1 MPQNTRLA
9 QVQFGYQTATY
20 LVRRGGV
27 WQYRR
32 RVPKCLAAHLC
43 TTEIRVSTKAR
54 DRTEALRAAAQISA
68 ALETHW
74 SKLIGAEPSHADTA
88 ARLQAATATAE
99 ALGVAYRPAAEIAA
113 SRLEDL
119 LSRIEKLAQPMD
131 RLAGSAAVVPVLTPA
146 PAHVPF
152 MTPATTQVMTPAIAP
167 APAIVSAVL
176 GGVGKPDLTL
186 STLVEAYQKL
196 AADQTIGKSAKQLK
210 QWQGKHQ
217 RAVETLIG
225 RIGDKPLAEITRGD
239 ALDFRDWWI
248 ARIKNEGYTR
258 NSANKNFG
266 ALAGMMRAVD
276 EAFRLNLSLPFKG
289 VRIAGAK
296 YTRRQAY
303 EPDFVRQHFL
313 AAPTIGGLNAEAAD
327 IVRIVALT
335 GMRPSEIVALEA
347 QRIRLDDPIPHLQ
360 IRPDA
365 RQLKTGA
372 SERDMPLVGQALAI
386 MRRYPNGFP
395 RYRASADSFSAIAN
409 KCLGTAGLRP
419 TRAHSVYSLRHSFK
433 DRMIAIGVPERIQD
447 ELMGHTL
454 KGMPYGNGST
464 LMHRAAWMAKIWD

>member
-1 MPQNTRLA
+1 MPPTPRPA
-9 QVQFGYQTATY
+9 QAVFGYQTATY

-32 RVPKCLAAHLC
+32 RVPKCLAAKLG
-43 TTEIRVSTKAR
+43 TAEIRISTKAR

-68 ALETHW
+68 ALETQW
-74 SKLIGAEPSHADTA
+74 SALISVVPSSDDA
-88 ARLQAATATAE
+88 ATRFQAATATAE
-99 ALGVAYRPAAEIAA
+99 TLGVTYRPATEIAA

-119 LSRIEKLAQPMD
+119 LSRIEELAQPLD
-131 RLAGSAAVVPVLTPA
+131 RLAGSAAAVPVAAPTPTGAPAIATALTPA
-146 PAHVPF
+146 P
-152 MTPATTQVMTPAIAP
+152 T
-167 APAIVSAVL
+167 IVSAVL
-176 GGVGKPDLTL
+176 GGAGKPELTL
-186 STLVEAYQKL
+186 STLVDAYQKL
-196 AADQTIGKSAKQLK
+196 ASDQTIGKSEKQLK
-210 QWQGKHQ
+210 QWKGKRQ
-217 RAVETLIG
+217 RAVDTLIG
-225 RIGDKPLAEITRGD
+225 RTGDKPLAEITRDD
-239 ALDFRDWWI
+239 ALDFRVWWI

-266 ALAGMMRAVD
+266 ALAGMMRTVA
-276 EAFRLNLSLPFKG
+276 EAFRLDLSLPFKG

-313 AAPTIGGLNAEAAD
+313 SAATIGGLNAEATA

-335 GMRPSEIVALEA
+335 GMRPSEIVALEGP
-347 QRIRLDDPIPHLQ
+347 RIRLEDAIPHLQ

-372 SERDMPLVGQALAI
+372 NERDMPPVAQALEI
-386 MRRYPNGFP
+386 MRVYPQGFP
-395 RYRASADSFSAIAN
+395 RYHPSADSFSAIAN
-409 KCLGTAGLRP
+409 KCLGTAGPRP

-433 DRMIAIGVPERIQD
+433 DRMIAVGVPERIQD

-464 LMHRAAWMAKIWD
+464 LKHRTEWMAKIWG

>member
-1 MPQNTRLA
+1 MHPSARPSKA
-9 QVQFGYQTATY
+9 SFGYQTATY
-20 LVRRGGV
+20 LVRRGNI

-32 RVPKCLAAHLC
+32 RVPKLLVEHLA

-54 DRTEALRAAAQISA
+54 DRTDAMRAAVQISA
-68 ALETHW
+68 ALEAHW
-74 SKLIGAEPSHADTA
+74 SKLIGADPTARAAADF
-88 ARLQAATATAE
+88 QAAISTAE
-99 ALGVAYRPAAEIAA
+99 ALGVPYRPVAEIAA

-119 LSRIEKLAQPMD
+119 LARIERLAQP
-131 RLAGSAAVVPVLTPA
+131 LNYLPSSAVSAMPRACEIPSLPPTPDPVL
-146 PAHVPF
+146 
-152 MTPATTQVMTPAIAP
+152 AP

-176 GGVGKPDLTL
+176 GGASKPELTL
-186 STLVEAYQKL
+186 STLVDAYQKL
-196 AADQTIGKSAKQLK
+196 ASDQTIGKSEKQLK
-210 QWQGKHQ
+210 QWKGKHQ
-217 RAVETLIG
+217 RAVDALIS
-225 RIGDKPLAEITRGD
+225 RIGDKPLAEITRDD

-248 ARIKNEGYTR
+248 ARIRNEGYTR

-266 ALAGMMRAVD
+266 CLAGMMRTVD
-276 EAFRLNLSLPFKG
+276 DAFRLNLSLPFKG

-313 AAPTIGGLNAEAAD
+313 TPIKIGGLNAEAAD

-335 GMRPSEIVALEA
+335 GMRPSEIVALEEH
-347 QRIRLDDPIPHLQ
+347 RIRLDDPVPHLQ

-372 SERDMPLVGQALAI
+372 SERDMPLVGQALEI
-386 MRRYPNGFP
+386 MRRHPEGFP

-409 KCLGTAGLRP
+409 KCLDSAGLRP
-419 TRAHSVYSLRHSFK
+419 TRAHSVYSLRHTFK
-433 DRMIAIGVPERIQD
+433 DRMIAAGIPERIQD

-464 LMHRAAWMAKIWD
+464 LRHRAEWMAKIWG

>member
-1 MPQNTRLA
+1 MPRIPRPA
-9 QVQFGYQTATY
+9 QGVFGYQTATY

-32 RVPKCLAAHLC
+32 RVPKCLTAHLG
-43 TTEIRVSTKAR
+43 TAEIRVSTKAR
-54 DRTEALRAAAQISA
+54 DRTEALRAAAHISA

-74 SKLIGAEPSHADTA
+74 SALIGVGPSPADA
-88 ARLQAATATAE
+88 ATRFQAATATAE
-99 ALGVAYRPAAEIAA
+99 ALGVTYRPAAEIAA

-119 LSRIEKLAQPMD
+119 LSRIEQLAQPLD
-131 RLAGSAAVVPVLTPA
+131 RLAGNAAAVPVATPPPTRAPAVATAITPA
-146 PAHVPF
+146 PTV
-152 MTPATTQVMTPAIAP
+152 
-167 APAIVSAVL
+167 VSAVL
-176 GGVGKPDLTL
+176 GGAGKPELSL
-186 STLVEAYQKL
+186 STLVDAYQRL
-196 AADQTIGKSAKQLK
+196 ASDQTIGKSEKQLK
-210 QWQGKHQ
+210 QWKGKHQ
-217 RAVETLIG
+217 RAIDTLIG
-225 RIGDKPLAEITRGD
+225 RIGDKPLAEITRDD

-248 ARIKNEGYTR
+248 ARIKSEGYTR

-266 ALAGMMRAVD
+266 ALAGMMRTID
-276 EAFRLNLSLPFKG
+276 EAFRLDLSLPFKG

-303 EPDFVRQHFL
+303 EPDFVRQNFL
-313 AAPTIGGLNAEAAD
+313 AAPTIGGLNAEATA

-335 GMRPSEIVALEA
+335 GMRPSEIVALEGP
-347 QRIRLDDPIPHLQ
+347 RIRLDDAIPHVQ

-372 SERDMPLVGQALAI
+372 SERDMPLVAQALKI
-386 MRRYPNGFP
+386 MRAFPQGFP
-395 RYRASADSFSAIAN
+395 RYRPSADSFSAIAN
-409 KCLGTAGLRP
+409 KCLSTAGLRP

-454 KGMPYGNGST
+454 KGVPYGNGST
-464 LMHRAAWMAKIWD
+464 LKHRAEWMAKIWD

>member
-1 MPQNTRLA
+1 MHASQRSFKPS
-9 QVQFGYQTATY
+9 FGYQTATY

-32 RVPKCLAAHLC
+32 RVPTHLVERLA
-43 TTEIRVSTKAR
+43 TTEVRVSTKAR
-54 DRTEALRAAAQISA
+54 DRTEAMRAAASISA
-68 ALETHW
+68 ALEAQW
-74 SKLIGAEPSHADTA
+74 AKLSDAQPSAIEACVDF
-88 ARLQAATATAE
+88 QAALATAD
-99 ALGVAYRPAAEIAA
+99 ALGVTYRPAAELAA

-119 LSRIEKLAQPMD
+119 LERVEKLAQPLD
-131 RLAGSAAVVPVLTPA
+131 LLARSAAASASASAGGASPA
-146 PAHVPF
+146 PGSE
-152 MTPATTQVMTPAIAP
+152 
-167 APAIVSAVL
+167 IVSAVL
-176 GGVGKPDLTL
+176 GGARKPDLTL
-186 STLVEAYQKL
+186 STLVDAYQKL
-196 AADQTIGKSAKQLK
+196 ASDQTIGKSEKQLK
-210 QWQGKHQ
+210 QWKGKHQ
-217 RAVETLIG
+217 RAVDTLIA
-225 RIGDKPLAEITRGD
+225 RIGDKPLAEITRDD

-248 ARIKNEGYTR
+248 SRIRDEGYTR

-266 ALAGMMRAVD
+266 ALAGMMRTVD
-276 EAFRLNLSLPFKG
+276 EAFRLNLCLPFKG

-303 EPDFVRQHFL
+303 DPDFVRQHFL
-313 AAPTIGGLNAEAAD
+313 AAPRIGGLNAEAAD
-327 IVRIVALT
+327 IVRMVALT
-335 GMRPSEIVALEA
+335 GMRPSEIVALDA
-347 QRIRLDDPIPHLQ
+347 RRIRLDDPIPHLQ

-386 MRRYPNGFP
+386 MRTHSEGFP

-409 KCLGTAGLRP
+409 KCLDTAGLRP

-433 DRMIAIGVPERIQD
+433 DRMIAIGTPERIQD

-464 LMHRAAWMAKIWD
+464 LKHRAEWMAKIWS

>member
-1 MPQNTRLA
+1 MQPFLRPA
-9 QVQFGYQTATY
+9 KPAFGYQTATY

-32 RVPKCLAAHLC
+32 RVPKRLVEHLR
-43 TTEIRVSTKAR
+43 TTEVRVSTGAR
-54 DRTEALRAAAQISA
+54 DRTEAMRAAAQISA
-68 ALETHW
+68 ALELKW
-74 SKLIGAEPSHADTA
+74 LKLVGADPDSSVCTDFQEAVT
-88 ARLQAATATAE
+88 TAE
-99 ALGVAYRPAAEIAA
+99 ALGVTYRPVAEIAA
-113 SRLEDL
+113 GRLEDL
-119 LSRIEKLAQPMD
+119 LARVERLEQPLGK
-131 RLAGSAAVVPVLTPA
+131 LAGSTRAAQAAIAGTILA
-146 PAHVPF
+146 PAVAP
-152 MTPATTQVMTPAIAP
+152 PLAP
-167 APAIVSAVL
+167 APAIVTAVL
-176 GGVGKPDLTL
+176 GGARKPEFTL
-186 STLVEAYQKL
+186 SSLVEAYQKL
-196 AADQTIGKSAKQLK
+196 ASDQTIGKSEKQLK
-210 QWQGKHQ
+210 QWKAKHQ
-217 RAVETLIG
+217 RAVDTLIR

-248 ARIKNEGYTR
+248 GRIKNEGYTR

-266 ALAGMMRAVD
+266 ALAGMMRTVD
-276 EAFRLNLSLPFKG
+276 DAFRLNLSLPFKG

-303 EPDFVRQHFL
+303 DPDFVRQHFL
-313 AAPTIGGLNAEAAD
+313 AAPKIGGLNAEAAD
-327 IVRIVALT
+327 IVRMVALT

-347 QRIRLDDPIPHLQ
+347 RRIRIDDPIPHLQ

-386 MRRYPNGFP
+386 MRMYSDGFP

-409 KCLGTAGLRP
+409 KCLDTAGLRP

-433 DRMIAIGVPERIQD
+433 DRMIAVGTPERIQD

-464 LMHRAAWMAKIWD
+464 LKHRAEWMAKIWI

>member
-1 MPQNTRLA
+1 MQQSPHRANTT
-9 QVQFGYQTATY
+9 FGYQTATY

-32 RVPKCLAAHLC
+32 RIPKRLVEHLAAE
-43 TTEIRVSTKAR
+43 EIRVSTNAR

-68 ALETHW
+68 ALEAQW
-74 SKLIGAEPSHADTA
+74 SKLIGANPASGACTDF
-88 ARLQAATATAE
+88 QAAITTAE
-99 ALGVAYRPAAEIAA
+99 ALGVIYRPVAELAA

-119 LSRIEKLAQPMD
+119 LARIERLAQPLD
-131 RLAGSAAVVPVLTPA
+131 QLGGSNIAVPIAAASPGQAVDLAPGPAV
-146 PAHVPF
+146 
-152 MTPATTQVMTPAIAP
+152 
-167 APAIVSAVL
+167 VSAVL
-176 GGVGKPDLTL
+176 GGAAKPELSL
-186 STLVEAYQKL
+186 STLVDVYQKL
-196 AADQTIGKSAKQLK
+196 ASDQTIGKSEKQLK
-210 QWQGKHQ
+210 QWKGKHQ
-217 RAVETLIG
+217 RAVDTLIG
-225 RIGDKPLAEITRGD
+225 RIGDKPLAEITRDD
-239 ALDFRDWWI
+239 ALDLRDWWI
-248 ARIKNEGYTR
+248 GRIKDEGYTR

-266 ALAGMMRAVD
+266 CIAGMMRSVD
-276 EAFRLNLSLPFKG
+276 DAFRLNLSLPFKG

-313 AAPTIGGLNAEAAD
+313 ASPRIGNLNIEASA
-327 IVRIVALT
+327 IVRMVALT

-347 QRIRLDDPIPHLQ
+347 HRIRLNDAIPHVQ

-372 SERDMPLVGQALAI
+372 SERDMPLVGLALAI
-386 MRRYPNGFP
+386 MSDYAQGFP

-409 KCLGTAGLRP
+409 KCLDTVGLRP
-419 TRAHSVYSLRHSFK
+419 TRAHSVYSLRHTFK
-433 DRMIAIGVPERIQD
+433 DRMIAIGTPERIQD

-464 LMHRAAWMAKIWD
+464 LKHRAEWMEKIWS

>member
-1 MPQNTRLA
+1 MHASQRFSRPS
-9 QVQFGYQTATY
+9 FGYQTATY

-32 RVPKCLAAHLC
+32 RVPKHLIERLA
-43 TTEIRVSTKAR
+43 TTEIRVSTKVR
-54 DRTEALRAAAQISA
+54 DRTDALRAAASISA
-68 ALETHW
+68 ALEAQW
-74 SKLIGAEPSHADTA
+74 AKLSHPQPSASA
-88 ARLQAATATAE
+88 ACVDYKAALATAD
-99 ALGVAYRPAAEIAA
+99 ALGITYRPAADIAA

-119 LSRIEKLAQPMD
+119 LERVEKLAQPLHLLT
-131 RLAGSAAVVPVLTPA
+131 RSSAVSTTANAASGRPVPGSE
-146 PAHVPF
+146 
-152 MTPATTQVMTPAIAP
+152 
-167 APAIVSAVL
+167 IVSAVL
-176 GGVGKPDLTL
+176 GGAGKPELTL
-186 STLVEAYQKL
+186 STLVDAYQKL
-196 AADQTIGKSAKQLK
+196 AADQTIGKSEKQLK
-210 QWQGKHQ
+210 QWKGKHQ
-217 RAVETLIG
+217 RAVDTLIA
-225 RIGDKPLAEITRGD
+225 RIGDKPLAEITRDD

-248 ARIKNEGYTR
+248 ARIKDDGYTR

-266 ALAGMMRAVD
+266 ALAGMMRTVD

-303 EPDFVRQHFL
+303 DPDFVRQHFL
-313 AAPTIGGLNAEAAD
+313 AAPRIGGLNAEAAD
-327 IVRIVALT
+327 IVRMVALT

-347 QRIRLDDPIPHLQ
+347 RRIRLDDPIPHLQ

-372 SERDMPLVGQALAI
+372 SERDMPLVGQALVI
-386 MRRYPNGFP
+386 MCQHPDGFP

-409 KCLGTAGLRP
+409 KCLDTAGLRP

-433 DRMIAIGVPERIQD
+433 DRMIAIGTPERIQD

-464 LMHRAAWMAKIWD
+464 LKHRAEWMAKIWS

>member
-1 MPQNTRLA
+1 MHAIQRSSKPT
-9 QVQFGYQTATY
+9 FGYQTATY

-32 RVPKCLAAHLC
+32 RVPKHLVERLAA
-43 TTEIRVSTKAR
+43 TEIRVSTKSR
-54 DRTEALRAAAQISA
+54 DRTEALRAAASISA
-68 ALETHW
+68 ALEAQW
-74 SKLIGAEPSHADTA
+74 AKLSESHPSVTVACMDFQSA
-88 ARLQAATATAE
+88 LATAD
-99 ALGVAYRPAAEIAA
+99 ALGVAYRPAADIAA

-119 LSRIEKLAQPMD
+119 LERVEKLAHPLD
-131 RLAGSAAVVPVLTPA
+131 LLARSSAVSTSASTDSGSLA
-146 PAHVPF
+146 PGSE
-152 MTPATTQVMTPAIAP
+152 IL
-167 APAIVSAVL
+167 SAVL
-176 GGVGKPDLTL
+176 GGAGKPELTL
-186 STLVEAYQKL
+186 STLVDAYQKL
-196 AADQTIGKSAKQLK
+196 ASDQTIGKSEKQLK
-210 QWQGKHQ
+210 QWKGKHQ
-217 RAVETLIG
+217 RAVDTLIA
-225 RIGDKPLAEITRGD
+225 RIGDKPLAEITRDD

-248 ARIKNEGYTR
+248 TRIKDEGYTR

-266 ALAGMMRAVD
+266 ALAGMMRTVD
-276 EAFRLNLSLPFKG
+276 EAFRLNLSLPFKA

-303 EPDFVRQHFL
+303 DPDFVRQHFL
-313 AAPTIGGLNAEAAD
+313 AAPKIGGLNAEAAD
-327 IVRIVALT
+327 IVRMVALT

-347 QRIRLDDPIPHLQ
+347 RRIRIDDPIPHLQ

-386 MRRYPNGFP
+386 MRMHSDGFP

-409 KCLGTAGLRP
+409 KCLDTAGLRP

-433 DRMIAIGVPERIQD
+433 DRMIAVGTPERIQD

-464 LMHRAAWMAKIWD
+464 LKHRAEWMAKIWS

>member
-1 MPQNTRLA
+1 MHAIQRSSKPT
-9 QVQFGYQTATY
+9 FGYQTATY

-32 RVPKCLAAHLC
+32 RVPKHLVEQLAA
-43 TTEIRVSTKAR
+43 TEIRVSTKSR
-54 DRTEALRAAAQISA
+54 DRTEALRAAASISA
-68 ALETHW
+68 ALEAQW
-74 SKLIGAEPSHADTA
+74 AKLSEAHPSVIVACMDFQSA
-88 ARLQAATATAE
+88 LATAD
-99 ALGVAYRPAAEIAA
+99 ALGVAYRPAVDIAA

-119 LSRIEKLAQPMD
+119 LERVEKLTQPLD
-131 RLAGSAAVVPVLTPA
+131 LLSRSSAVSTSASTGSGSLAPGSEIL
-146 PAHVPF
+146 
-152 MTPATTQVMTPAIAP
+152 
-167 APAIVSAVL
+167 SAVL
-176 GGVGKPDLTL
+176 GGAGKPALTL
-186 STLVEAYQKL
+186 STLVDAYQKL
-196 AADQTIGKSAKQLK
+196 ASDQAIGKSEKQLK
-210 QWQGKHQ
+210 QWKGKHQ
-217 RAVETLIG
+217 RAVDTLIA
-225 RIGDKPLAEITRGD
+225 RIGDKPLAEITRDD

-248 ARIKNEGYTR
+248 TRIKDEGYTR

-266 ALAGMMRAVD
+266 ALAGMMRTVD

-313 AAPTIGGLNAEAAD
+313 AAPKIGGLNAEAAD
-327 IVRIVALT
+327 IVRMVALT

-347 QRIRLDDPIPHLQ
+347 RRIRIDDPIPHLQ

-386 MRRYPNGFP
+386 MRMHSDGFP

-409 KCLGTAGLRP
+409 KCLDTAGLRP

-433 DRMIAIGVPERIQD
+433 DRMIAVGTPERI
-447 ELMGHTL
+447 
-454 KGMPYGNGST
+454 
-464 LMHRAAWMAKIWD
+464 

>member
-1 MPQNTRLA
+1 MPRTPRPA
-9 QVQFGYQTATY
+9 QAVFGYQTATY

-27 WQYRR
+27 WQHRR
-32 RVPKCLAAHLC
+32 RVPKCLAAQLG
-43 TTEIRVSTKAR
+43 TAEIRISTKAR

-68 ALETHW
+68 ALETQW
-74 SKLIGAEPSHADTA
+74 SALICVVPSSDDA
-88 ARLQAATATAE
+88 ATRFQAATATAE
-99 ALGVAYRPAAEIAA
+99 TLGVTDRPATEIAA

-119 LSRIEKLAQPMD
+119 LSRIEKLAQPLD
-131 RLAGSAAVVPVLTPA
+131 RLAGSAAAVPVAAPTPTGAPAIATALTPA
-146 PAHVPF
+146 P
-152 MTPATTQVMTPAIAP
+152 T
-167 APAIVSAVL
+167 IVSAVL
-176 GGVGKPDLTL
+176 GGAGKPELTL
-186 STLVEAYQKL
+186 STLVDAYQKL
-196 AADQTIGKSAKQLK
+196 ASDQTIGKSEKQLK
-210 QWQGKHQ
+210 QWKGKHQ
-217 RAVETLIG
+217 RAIDTLIG
-225 RIGDKPLAEITRGD
+225 RIGDKPLAEITRDD

-266 ALAGMMRAVD
+266 ALAGMMRTVA
-276 EAFRLNLSLPFKG
+276 EAFRLDLSLPFKG

-303 EPDFVRQHFL
+303 EPDFVRQYFL
-313 AAPTIGGLNAEAAD
+313 AAATIGGLNAEATA

-335 GMRPSEIVALEA
+335 GMRPSEIVALEGP
-347 QRIRLDDPIPHLQ
+347 RIRLDDAIPHLQ

-372 SERDMPLVGQALAI
+372 SERDMPLVAQALEI
-386 MRRYPNGFP
+386 MRVYPQGFP
-395 RYRASADSFSAIAN
+395 RYRPSADSFSAIAN

-433 DRMIAIGVPERIQD
+433 DRMIAVGVPERIQD

-464 LMHRAAWMAKIWD
+464 LKHRAEWMAKIWG